1 MRSTLIHPQIVWI
14 GMCLLPRLVLAHQDP
29 TGEIHPRVFVEN
41 EAFSIYFRS
50 VGKTRENVVDG
61 KMIFDEKGQ
70 VLVPK
75 HLVTATAKGEEWQ
88 DPRNGTIM
96 IPWTRRNQQGRSVFV
111 LRTTTADLVKEQP
124 LPLSAPFGAD
134 ITSSW
139 VDEKAIAVLWS
150 EAVGEGEAR
159 VVLMKLSWIDR
170 ASFSVVATVEVGKP
184 ATIYDFPSASNLV
197 WAEGKLWLAWV
208 KELGKEDMEQSPISV
223 TVLTCYDPHTK
234 SLLHKELPQPSNW
247 NTRIS
252 MGFLKGWLCLVWHCT
267 KDGRYPGEAEIITA
281 FEKVSP

>member
-1 MRSTLIHPQIVWI
+1 
-14 GMCLLPRLVLAHQDP
+14 MCLLPGLVLAHSDP
-29 TGEIHPRVFVEN
+29 AGDVHPRVFVEN
-41 EAFSIYFRS
+41 GAFSIYFSS

-75 HLVTATAKGEEWQ
+75 HLVTAAATAQGWQ
-88 DPRNGTIM
+88 DPREGSVM
-96 IPWTRRNQQGRSVFV
+96 IPWSRRNQQGRSVFV
-111 LRTTTADLVKEQP
+111 LRTNSEELVKEQP
-124 LPLSAPFGAD
+124 LPLSAPFGAY

-150 EAVGEGEAR
+150 EPVGEGEERA
-159 VVLMKLSWIDR
+159 VLMKLSWIDR
-170 ASFSVVATVEVGKP
+170 ASFSVVATVDVSKP

-208 KELGKEDMEQSPISV
+208 KELGKADIEQSPIWK
-223 TVLTCYDPHTK
+223 TVLTSYDPHTK
-234 SLLHKELPQPSNW
+234 SLLHKELPQSSNW

-252 MGFLKGWLCLVWHCT
+252 MGFLKGWLCLAWHCT